1 MENKNRIVRE
11 YLESMAEPKT
21 KPRVVPKTKPGT
33 SPGRPS
39 PIRRDRPSVTPAP
52 KATLKE
58 VANKFLNLTKDDK
71 EIKKLLKN
79 KYSK

>member
-39 PIRRDRPSVTPAP
+39 PIRRDRPSVTPKP
-52 KATLKE
+52 KATAE
-58 VANKFLNLTKDDK
+58 DVAKRFLGLIQK
-71 EIKKLLKN
+71 
-79 KYSK
+79 